1 MLDMVTHICV
11 PAGMVNKDLVA
22 YYHDHNIQVSTFS
35 YVTRESLDQA
45 ETDFGIDDF
54 FIDAKLVFDTFA

>member
-1 MLDMVTHICV
+1 M
-11 PAGMVNKDLVA
+11 PAGMVSKALVA

-54 FIDAKLVFDTFA
+54 FIDAKPVFDTFT